1 MDETS
6 LDQTAATTKMVE
18 PYDMFSLFF
27 RPGRFFASQNV
38 YNSDSYAIMALLCY
52 SITRSIDRID
62 KEIARDSF
70 GVRRSALD
78 TLEQIGLFDS
88 WAVFWVIVV
97 VVGAIG
103 APFIW
108 WLGGWW
114 YGLRVRWS
122 GVTAPDMR
130 SVRLIYTYSA
140 LVQSLPMLLMTLA
153 STFLYANYAEDYASD
168 SPVALIILI
177 FPFWA
182 LITSYVGVRTSFP
195 VSRWKALF
203 WFLIGP
209 LLLYLFGF
217 VALVAGLLMME

>member
-1 MDETS
+1 MDEAS
-6 LDQTAATTKMVE
+6 LDQTTATTKVIE

-27 RPGRFFASQNV
+27 RPRRFFASQNV
-38 YNSDSYAIMALLCY
+38 YNSDGYAIMALLCY

-62 KEIARDSF
+62 KEILRDSI
-70 GVRRSALD
+70 GVRRAALD
-78 TLEQIGLFDS
+78 ALDGIGIFDS
-88 WAVFWVIVV
+88 WIVFWVVV
-97 VVGAIG
+97 VVLGAIG

-122 GVTAPDMR
+122 GVLAPDMR
-130 SVRLIYTYSA
+130 SVRLVYTYSG

-153 STFLYANYAEDYASD
+153 STFIYANYAEDYASD
-168 SPVALIILI
+168 SPVAFIILI
-177 FPFWA
+177 FPVWA
-182 LITSYVGVRTSFP
+182 LITSYVGVRATFP
-195 VSRWKALF
+195 VSRWKARF

-217 VALVAGLLMME
+217 VALFAGLLMME